1 MKQTAQIFSE
11 GGTPAFKKKVNF
23 KGKLLKH
30 YKQLECKM
38 FRILLKHVSDH
49 LSVLFNWH
57 DYTFMGNHRFSDDFS
72 GNIEAVTW
80 GCSVKNVF
88 LEISQNLQ
96 ENTPVGVSF
105 SIQLQAQ
112 PATLLKKRLWHSCF
126 HVNFAKFLR
135 TPFLI

>member
-11 GGTPAFKKKVNF
+11 GGIPAFKKKVNF

-49 LSVLFNWH
+49 LSVFFNLH

-72 GNIEAVTW
+72 I
-80 GCSVKNVF
+80 
-88 LEISQNLQ
+88 
-96 ENTPVGVSF
+96 
-105 SIQLQAQ
+105 
-112 PATLLKKRLWHSCF
+112 KK
-126 HVNFAKFLR
+126 
-135 TPFLI
+135 